1 MVKLKNQITG
11 NDNGFTLIEL
21 VMAVAIISG
30 SFLSLLY
37 LRTDAVDRA
46 FNYNQDRMVQRLSR
60 EKLDEVAFGVEEA
73 LAGDLEVPGKCAL
86 WPWRAELADISTEE
100 LGPRLLEI
108 TLILEVPDLDGDS
121 FEEFTISTRVLLPED
136 HPLSTVAQP
145 SSNFDSGLGF

>member
-37 LRTDAVDRA
+37 LRTDAVERA

-73 LAGDLEVPGKCAL
+73 LEGDLEVPGKSAL

-121 FEEFTISTRVLLPED
+121 VEEITISTRVLLPED